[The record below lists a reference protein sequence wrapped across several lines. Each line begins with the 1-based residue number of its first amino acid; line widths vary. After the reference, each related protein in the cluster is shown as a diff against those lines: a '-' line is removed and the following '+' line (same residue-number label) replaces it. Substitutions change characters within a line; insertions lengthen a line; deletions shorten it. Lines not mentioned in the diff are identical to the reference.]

1 MFIRSM
7 YVLCFLA
14 FFNNSQALAAEE
26 LYLQNFIDLALKNN
40 PQLEV
45 GVQQYMQSTGRVQQ
59 AQSGYLPRV
68 QIGGS
73 LRRMHIEDLTP
84 VDEDNVINGG
94 ISASQLIYDFG
105 ITTGAIQSSKLTRDA
120 ARSNVD
126 QALHDVILLVKES
139 YYNTLEQKYLIEV
152 ALEKKQS
159 YEKHLYRAKKYYEA
173 GVRTQI
179 DITNAELE
187 LANSRLE
194 LIRAQANLKS
204 ARVQLEQVIGVQPNN
219 GSYVVAARNQQTL
232 DSLTKSA
239 PVIGYN
245 LQELLAIAPDHRPGL
260 QQIGQLFYAAEAS
273 MKSAKGENWPLLA
286 ASGNYDTYETDLQSL
301 TDQWQVA
308 ATLTWE
314 IFSGF
319 ETEGKIAEARGQ
331 MLELGASRH
340 ELELSI
346 IKDIT
351 DNHLRAVENYE
362 SIDIAGLATRL
373 SAKNLQL
380 AEGRY
385 QAGLGD
391 MLEYNDAQ
399 LGFTSSQADLISIYF
414 TYLSSLARIDRAA
427 GIDPGIPEGTLEKML
442 DK

>member
-1 MFIRSM
+1 MFFRSI
-7 YVLCFLA
+7 YALCLLV
-14 FFNNSQALAAEE
+14 FFNCSQVLATEDM
-26 LYLQNFIDLALKNN
+26 YLQDFIDLALKNN

-45 GVQQYMQSTGRVQQ
+45 GVQQYLQTTGRVQQ
-59 AQSGYLPRV
+59 AQSGYLPHV
-68 QIGGS
+68 QLGGS
-73 LRRMHIEDLTP
+73 LGRMHIDNLTP
-84 VDEDNVINGG
+84 VDEDNVINAGV
-94 ISASQLIYDFG
+94 SASQLIYDFG
-105 ITTGAIQSSKLTRDA
+105 KTTGAIESSKLSRDA
-120 ARSNVD
+120 ARSNVE
-126 QALHDVILLVKES
+126 QVLHDVILLVKES
-139 YYNTLEQKYLIEV
+139 YYNVLEQKYLIEV
-152 ALEKKQS
+152 ALEKKES

-194 LIRAQANLKS
+194 LLRAQANLKS
-204 ARVQLEQVIGVQPNN
+204 ARVQLEQVIGLQPNN

-232 DSLTKSA
+232 DNLTKSA

-260 QQIGQLFYAAEAS
+260 RQVDQLFYAAEAS
-273 MKSAKGENWPLLA
+273 IKTARGENWPLLA
-286 ASGNYDTYETDLQSL
+286 ASGTYDTYETDLQSL

-319 ETEGKIAEARGQ
+319 ETEGKIAEARAK

-346 IKDIT
+346 IQDIT

-362 SIDIAGLATRL
+362 SIDIAGLATQL
-373 SAKNLQL
+373 AEKNLQL

-391 MLEYNDAQ
+391 MIEFNDAQ
-399 LGFTSSQADLISIYF
+399 LGFTSSRADLISIYF
-414 TYLSSLARIDRAA
+414 AYLTSLARIDRAA
-427 GIDPGIPEGTLEKML
+427 GIDPGIPEGTLTKML
-442 DK
+442 DE

>member
-1 MFIRSM
+1 MFFRPM
-7 YVLCFLA
+7 YAFCLLV
-14 FFNNSQALAAEE
+14 FFNCSQVLAAED
-26 LYLQNFIDLALKNN
+26 LYLQDFIDLALNNN

-45 GVQQYMQSTGRVQQ
+45 GVQQYMQTTGRVQQ
-59 AQSGYLPRV
+59 AQSGYLPRL
-68 QIGGS
+68 QLGGS
-73 LRRMHIEDLTP
+73 LGRMHIDSLTP
-84 VDEDNVINGG
+84 VDEDNVINAG

-105 ITTGAIQSSKLTRDA
+105 KTTGVIESSKLSRDA
-120 ARSNVD
+120 ARSNVE
-126 QALHDVILLVKES
+126 QAIHDIILLVKES
-139 YYNTLEQKYLIEV
+139 YYRVLEKKYLIEV
-152 ALEKKQS
+152 ALEKKES

-179 DITNAELE
+179 DITNAKLE
-187 LANSRLE
+187 LAKSRLE
-194 LIRAQANLKS
+194 LLSAQADLKS
-204 ARVQLEQVIGVQPNN
+204 ARVQLEQVIGLQPHN
-219 GSYVVAARNQQTL
+219 GNYVVAARNQQTL

-260 QQIGQLFYAAEAS
+260 RQVDQLFYAAEAS
-273 MKSAKGENWPLLA
+273 IKTVRGENWPLLA
-286 ASGNYDTYETDLQSL
+286 ASGSYDTYETDLQSL

-319 ETEGKIAEARGQ
+319 ETEGKIAEARAK

-346 IKDIT
+346 IQDIT

-362 SIDIAGLATRL
+362 SIDIAGLATQL
-373 SAKNLQL
+373 AEKNLQL

-391 MLEYNDAQ
+391 MIEFNDAQ
-399 LGFTSSQADLISIYF
+399 LGFTSSRADLISIYF
-414 TYLSSLARIDRAA
+414 AYLTSLARIDRAA
-427 GIDPGIPEGTLEKML
+427 GIDPGIPEGTLTKML
-442 DK
+442 DE

>member
-1 MFIRSM
+1 MFFRSI
-7 YVLCFLA
+7 YALCLLV
-14 FFNNSQALAAEE
+14 FFNCSQVLATEDM
-26 LYLQNFIDLALKNN
+26 YLQDFIDLALKNN

-45 GVQQYMQSTGRVQQ
+45 GVQQYLQTTGRVQQ
-59 AQSGYLPRV
+59 AQSGYLPHV
-68 QIGGS
+68 QLGGS
-73 LRRMHIEDLTP
+73 LGRMHIDNLTP
-84 VDEDNVINGG
+84 VDEDNVINAGV
-94 ISASQLIYDFG
+94 SASQLIYDFG
-105 ITTGAIQSSKLTRDA
+105 KTTGTIESSKLSRDA
-120 ARSNVD
+120 ARSNVE
-126 QALHDVILLVKES
+126 QVLHDVILLVKES
-139 YYNTLEQKYLIEV
+139 YYNVLEQKYLIEV
-152 ALEKKQS
+152 ALEKKES

-194 LIRAQANLKS
+194 LLRAQANLKS
-204 ARVQLEQVIGVQPNN
+204 ARVQLEQVIGLQPNN

-232 DSLTKSA
+232 DNLTKSA

-260 QQIGQLFYAAEAS
+260 RQVDQLFYAAEAS
-273 MKSAKGENWPLLA
+273 IKTARGENWPLLA
-286 ASGNYDTYETDLQSL
+286 ASGTYDTYETDLQSL

-319 ETEGKIAEARGQ
+319 ETEGKIAEARAK

-346 IKDIT
+346 IQDIT

-362 SIDIAGLATRL
+362 SIDIAGLATQL
-373 SAKNLQL
+373 AEKNLQL

-391 MLEYNDAQ
+391 MIEFNDAQ
-399 LGFTSSQADLISIYF
+399 LGFTSSRADLISIYF
-414 TYLSSLARIDRAA
+414 AYLTSLARIDRAA
-427 GIDPGIPEGTLEKML
+427 GIDPGIPEGTLTKML
-442 DK
+442 DE

>member
-1 MFIRSM
+1 MFFRSLLI
-7 YVLCFLA
+7 VCFLTT
-14 FFNNSQALAAEE
+14 FNFSQVFAAEE
-26 LYLQNFIDLALKNN
+26 LYLQDFIGLALKNN

-45 GVQQYMQSTGRVQQ
+45 GVQQYLQSTGRVQQ

-73 LRRMHIEDLTP
+73 LGRMHIDDLTP

-105 ITTGAIQSSKLTRDA
+105 KTTGTIQSSKLTRDA

-187 LANSRLE
+187 LANSRLG

-219 GSYVVAARNQQTL
+219 GSYVVAAHNQQNL

-239 PVIGYN
+239 PAIGYN
-245 LQELLAIAPDHRPGL
+245 LQELLAIAPDQRPGL
-260 QQIGQLFYAAEAS
+260 QQVEQLFYAAEAS
-273 MKSAKGENWPLLA
+273 LKTAKSENWPLLA
-286 ASGNYDTYETDLQSL
+286 ASGTYDTYETDLQSL

-319 ETEGKIAEARGQ
+319 ETKGKIAEAKAK
-331 MLELGASRH
+331 MLELSASRH

-346 IKDIT
+346 ISDIT

-391 MLEYNDAQ
+391 MIEYNDAQ
-399 LGFTSSQADLISIYF
+399 LGFTSSRADLISIYF

-442 DK
+442 AE

>member
-1 MFIRSM
+1 MFFRSTCII
-7 YVLCFLA
+7 CFLV
-14 FFNNSQALAAEE
+14 FFNSSQVLATEE
-26 LYLQNFIDLALKNN
+26 LYLQDFIDLAMKNN

-45 GVQQYMQSTGRVQQ
+45 GVQQYMQATGRVQQ

-68 QIGGS
+68 QLGGS
-73 LRRMHIEDLTP
+73 LGRVHIEELSP
-84 VDEDNVINGG
+84 EDEDNVVYAG

-105 ITTGAIQSSKLTRDA
+105 QTTGAIQSSKLTKEA
-120 ARSNVD
+120 ARSNVE
-126 QALHDVILLVKES
+126 QAVHDVILLVKES
-139 YYNTLEQKYLIEV
+139 YYKVLEQKYLIEV
-152 ALEKKQS
+152 ALEKKES
-159 YEKHLYRAKKYYEA
+159 YEKHLYRAKKFYEA

-194 LIRAQANLKS
+194 LLQATANLKS
-204 ARVQLEQVIGVQPNN
+204 ARVQLEQVIGLQPNN
-219 GSYVVAARNQQTL
+219 GDYIAASRSQKNLATL
-232 DSLTKSA
+232 TESA
-239 PVIGYN
+239 PTLGHT

-260 QQIGQLFYAAEAS
+260 QQIDQLFYAAEAS
-273 MKSAKGENWPLLA
+273 LKTARGENWPLLA
-286 ASGNYDTYETDLQSL
+286 ASGSYDTYETDLTSL

-319 ETEGKIAEARGQ
+319 ETEGKIVEAKAKI
-331 MLELGASRH
+331 LELGASRH

-362 SIDIAGLATRL
+362 SIDIAGLATQL
-373 SAKNLQL
+373 SKRNLEL

-414 TYLSSLARIDRAA
+414 TYLASLARIDRAA
-427 GIDPGIPEGTLEKML
+427 GIDPGIPEGTYDKMFE
-442 DK
+442 